1 MAYTGISMLV
11 LWICLFFMSLLR
23 VFILEQAALLLY
35 AHVW

>member
-11 LWICLFFMSLLR
+11 LWICLFLCHCW
-23 VFILEQAALLLY
+23 VFILEQGALLLY